1 MSSPLPELER
11 AALNGKDVA
20 SGECPKFQR
29 TKGVDSEGRMRVRVA
44 ILADSPLP
52 ALLEGAQGRGA
63 GQGATW
69 LPPLAR
75 EFSRFED
82 LDITWVAF
90 GEASSAKIDVRTEG
104 QRFLVLPHLKAT
116 HDTLLGYRAARWR
129 LRRTLR
135 ELRPQVVHAWGSER
149 SYPSVL
155 PGLGIPSVLSI
166 QGNMTRYAEI
176 GGLPDNWFWRR
187 QPRYEP
193 GWVRAATAVACE
205 SPWSRE
211 IALGYWPGIDAR
223 VIEWGVHP
231 SFYEIRR
238 QADPPEPYLLYCG
251 GLEWRKGVDIL
262 FEALGQLKG
271 RKWTL
276 KLAGEGPLRERYESA
291 GLPGVEWLGNLKWDE
306 MQRQMAGARGLVM
319 PTRADTG
326 PSVVKEALVSGLPVI
341 GSVHGGLRDYI
352 VPGENGWLVD
362 PLDAAGLATA
372 MDRLMSGEGFCDE
385 ACRRRTES
393 DRAYFRAERA
403 AASFRQLYLE
413 LAARPGG
420 TRP

>member
-1 MSSPLPELER
+1 MVWR
-11 AALNGKDVA
+11 RK
-20 SGECPKFQR
+20 
-29 TKGVDSEGRMRVRVA
+29 VA

-75 EFSRFED
+75 EFSRFGD
-82 LDITWVAF
+82 LEITWVAF
-90 GEASSAKIDVRTEG
+90 GDAASPKIDVRTEG
-104 QRFLVLPHLKAT
+104 QRFIVLPHLRAT
-116 HDTLLGYRAARWR
+116 HDTLTGYRVARWH
-129 LRRTLR
+129 LRRILR
-135 ELRPQVVHAWGSER
+135 ELGPDVVHAWGSER

-187 QPRYEP
+187 QPRYEA

-211 IALGYWPGIDAR
+211 IALGYWPDIDAR

-231 SFYEIRR
+231 SFYEVKREEDT
-238 QADPPEPYLLYCG
+238 AAPYLLYCG
-251 GLEWRKGVDIL
+251 GLEWRKGIDVL
-262 FEALGQLKG
+262 FEALGRLEG
-271 RKWTL
+271 RRWSL
-276 KLAGEGPLRERYESA
+276 KLAGEGPLRERYEAA
-291 GLPGVEWLGNLKWDE
+291 GLPQVEWLGNLKWDD

-326 PSVVKEALVSGLPVI
+326 PSVVKEALVIGLPVI

-352 VPGENGWLVD
+352 VPGENGWQVD
-362 PLDAAGLATA
+362 PLDAGGLAAA
-372 MDRLMSGEGFCDE
+372 MDRLMKGGGFSDE
-385 ACRRRTES
+385 ASIRRTES
-393 DRAYFRAERA
+393 DRSYFRAERA
-403 AASFRQLYLE
+403 AASFRRLYLE
-413 LAARPGG
+413 LASGGGGERP
-420 TRP
+420 